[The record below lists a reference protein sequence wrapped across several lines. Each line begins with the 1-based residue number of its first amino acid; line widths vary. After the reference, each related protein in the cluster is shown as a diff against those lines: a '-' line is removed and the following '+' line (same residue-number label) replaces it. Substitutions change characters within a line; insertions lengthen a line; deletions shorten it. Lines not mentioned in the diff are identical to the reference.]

1 MYYLCYSES
10 FIYKLFDNMDMME
23 GVLVEFV
30 VVGMYVVMLVDV
42 KLGKKIIILGVGCI
56 GLMML

>member
-1 MYYLCYSES
+1 
-10 FIYKLFDNMDMME
+10 MME

-30 VVGMYVVMLVDV
+30 AVGMYVVMLVDV